1 MDIQKLLTIQM
12 NYCGYLEGVN
22 GVKTGFT
29 NGAGRCLV
37 TSVSRNGFDIIVVVL
52 GADTKKARTSD
63 SIKLIEYA
71 YKNYELIDLQEL
83 VEKEFKDWKQI
94 NEKRVKV
101 YKGVK
106 QTVQMSLGELKY
118 TKYPVLKSESD
129 NIWFDINFK
138 DYFEAPVKEKT
149 KIGNMKIGIN
159 VTEIMN
165 VEISNSHKIERKN
178 VMNYFIELIKL
189 FKGTNRL

>member
-1 MDIQKLLTIQM
+1 M
-12 NYCGYLEGVN
+12 NYCGYLKGVN

-37 TSVSRNGFDIIVVVL
+37 TSVSRNGFDIIVAVL
-52 GADTKKARTSD
+52 GADTKKIRTSD
-63 SIKLIEYA
+63 SIKLIEYT

-83 VEKEFKDWKQI
+83 VKQEFENWEEI

-106 QTVQMSLGELKY
+106 QTIQMTLGELKY
-118 TKYPVLKSESD
+118 TKYPVLKEKSD
-129 NIWFDINFK
+129 DIWIDINFK

-149 KIGNMKIGIN
+149 KIGNMKIGLGT
-159 VTEIMN
+159 TEIMN
-165 VEISNSHKIERKN
+165 VEILNNHKIERKS
-178 VMNYFIELIKL
+178 VKGYFAELIKL

>member
-1 MDIQKLLTIQM
+1 M
-12 NYCGYLEGVN
+12 
-22 GVKTGFT
+22 
-29 NGAGRCLV
+29 V